1 MNQLRLTVIGR
12 HGVGKT
18 TLITSMYD
26 QTVQCLKG
34 TGINLYAQL
43 ATSTALANH
52 LKELRCLA
60 KETIVVVNGDG
71 MDGTAERKKY
81 AFELGSGKNNQVHLR
96 INFTDFPGGWLED
109 RKKEKEVVQ
118 IGSQADVILLPIDSP
133 SLVEKNGKYHETINM
148 PNQIH
153 LLANQI
159 ESSARDDRPRLVVLA
174 PIRCEKYVA
183 SGQDPQKLTQR
194 VREAYAAT
202 IHVFD
207 ERKTA
212 VVITPIQT
220 IGCLQFCGFLI
231 GKDKNDRSPKMKFSK
246 KKANDVYSPV
256 DCDQPMRYLLRFIL
270 RQHHQVQQGT
280 WWNRLTLGLFADQ
293 EYLRA
298 AQEIA
303 KGCKDRLDGFEIVQ
317 GHHLL

>member
-1 MNQLRLTVIGR
+1 MNQLRFTVIGR

-34 TGINLYAQL
+34 TGINFHAQL
-43 ATSTALANH
+43 ATSAAVANH
-52 LKELRCLA
+52 LRELRCLA
-60 KETIVVVNGDG
+60 KETIVVVNEGG
-71 MDGTAERKKY
+71 MDGTAERKNY
-81 AFELGSGKNNQVHLR
+81 SFELGSGKNDQVHCK
-96 INFTDFPGGWLED
+96 INFTDFPGSWLED
-109 RKKEKEVVQ
+109 PTTEKEVVQ
-118 IGSQADVILLPIDSP
+118 IGSQADVLLLPIDSP
-133 SLVEKNGKYHETINM
+133 SLVEKNGRHHETINM
-148 PNQIH
+148 PNQI
-153 LLANQI
+153 LRLASQI
-159 ESSARDDRPRLVVLA
+159 ESKARDGRPRLVVLA

-183 SGQDPQKLTQR
+183 SGQHPQKLTER

-207 ERKTA
+207 RTKTA

-220 IGCLQFCGFLI
+220 IGCLQFSGFLI
-231 GKDKNDRSPKMKFSK
+231 GKDKNDRSLKMKFSK

-270 RQHHQVQQGT
+270 RQQHQAQQGT

-293 EYLRA
+293 EYIRA